1 LNWKHGQALYGSSKN
16 FLGNHKATE
25 YSEIVAKMLKNF
37 EKLGANMNIKIHFLH
52 SHLDKFPA
60 NLDDYSEEQGERFH
74 QDMKITEE
82 RYQGRWD
89 SHMIADYCW
98 TLQRDCPDQK
108 HDDRIKKNTLRGI

>member
-1 LNWKHGQALYGSSKN
+1 
-16 FLGNHKATE
+16 
-25 YSEIVAKMLKNF
+25 
-37 EKLGANMNIKIHFLH
+37 MNIKIHFLH

-108 HDDRIKKNTLRGI
+108 HDDRIKKKHSTWHISWFGTRFPLSSCCRRYIGNNLPESLL

>member
-1 LNWKHGQALYGSSKN
+1 
-16 FLGNHKATE
+16 
-25 YSEIVAKMLKNF
+25 MLKNF

-108 HDDRIKKNTLRGI
+108 HDDRIKKTLYVAYKLVWNAISAIKLLSKIHRK